1 MSCFILTDLH
11 IATLARYAYRIRW
24 NERTN
29 SFDKDTGD
37 SFREMTKRL
46 DEALNN
52 KYAPEKKHSF
62 YAIAWSIAQPL
73 QYPQYGDSYKTAE
86 EKEITA
92 LNTLA
97 SWLLFSN
104 IVSYAERYDED
115 IDIHRV
121 IRDRLPE
128 IVSLSRDPKIEV
140 DDASVYNMVWC
151 CEYQSCEY
159 DGWKQSPAYKI
170 CAAIKEKAADEMA
183 EALNP
188 EITWSRQ

>member
-29 SFDKDTGD
+29 SFDKEPRE
-37 SFREMTKRL
+37 SFSEMTKRFN
-46 DEALNN
+46 EALMVNR
-52 KYAPEKKHSF
+52 YG
-62 YAIAWSIAQPL
+62 IACSIAKPL
-73 QYPQYGDSYKTAE
+73 EYPVYGDSYKRAE

-92 LNTLA
+92 LNTFA
-97 SWLLFSN
+97 SWLLVSN
-104 IVSYAERYDED
+104 FQSYAERYNED
-115 IDIHRV
+115 IDIQRE
-121 IRDRLPE
+121 IGARLPE
-128 IVSLSRDPKIEV
+128 IVSLSRDSEIEV
-140 DDASVYNMVWC
+140 DDASIYKMVQC
-151 CEYQSCEY
+151 FEYHSCEY

-170 CAAIKEKAADEMA
+170 CVAIKEIAADEMA